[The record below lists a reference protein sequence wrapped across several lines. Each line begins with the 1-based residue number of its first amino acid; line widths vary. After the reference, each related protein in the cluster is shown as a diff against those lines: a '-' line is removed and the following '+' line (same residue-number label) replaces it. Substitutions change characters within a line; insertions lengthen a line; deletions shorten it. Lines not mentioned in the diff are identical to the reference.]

1 MATRLRAKPYVAQ
14 FATPSGTRKVPIR
27 FFATSRKDALRIA
40 RSNEGKGLLF
50 GLTLSEVAVLADPA
64 AEHTVERRA
73 A

>member
-1 MATRLRAKPYVAQ
+1 MAARLRAKPYVAH

-50 GLTLSEVAVLADPA
+50 GLALTELAALSDPP
-64 AEHTVERRA
+64 AERIPERRA